1 MLNPCNLVEFN
12 VFRACLLL
20 GNEFEFHVVSDFFFA
35 GFLKFKVIIF
45 FFFYGK
51 IWKFPGLYDD
61 QM

>member
-45 FFFYGK
+45 FFLWENMEISRFR
-51 IWKFPGLYDD
+51 
-61 QM
+61 